1 MSKQIHANG
10 LRARAVEKM
19 HQHAVER
26 FREQVQSSS
35 GVGVP
40 RDWHAEKCILCI
52 AQDGLVARP
61 KVQIMLKLR
70 NYVKYLFSFFISPFI
85 LVWYS
90 RSKK

>member
-26 FREQVQSSS
+26 FREQSSS

-52 AQDGLVARP
+52 AQDGLVAWL
-61 KVQIMLKLR
+61 KVPNWLR
-70 NYVKYLFSFFISPFI
+70 KF
-85 LVWYS
+85 
-90 RSKK
+90 